1 MNVNK
6 VSNIITTI
14 LFLAFILLCFRLC
27 EKPKVITLPQPDIIK
42 QTDSVIVTL
51 HDTVRIT
58 RTRYKMKVDTI
69 YKIAPAICD
78 TFIRVVVEECDKL
91 DSANTQLINKY
102 KQQVN
107 NYVKLD
113 SLKSDTIKSLK
124 RKSKFNLFKGGVI
137 GFGIGYLTGK
147 II

>member
-1 MNVNK
+1 MNK
-6 VSNIITTI
+6 ATNIITTI
-14 LFLAFILLCFRLC
+14 LFIAVIILCFRLC
-27 EKPKVITLPQPDIIK
+27 EKPKVITQPQTDVIK
-42 QTDSVIVTL
+42 QTDSIIVTL

-58 RTRYKMKVDTI
+58 RTRYKSKVDTI

-78 TFIRVVVEECDKL
+78 TFISVVVEECDKL

-147 II
+147 VI